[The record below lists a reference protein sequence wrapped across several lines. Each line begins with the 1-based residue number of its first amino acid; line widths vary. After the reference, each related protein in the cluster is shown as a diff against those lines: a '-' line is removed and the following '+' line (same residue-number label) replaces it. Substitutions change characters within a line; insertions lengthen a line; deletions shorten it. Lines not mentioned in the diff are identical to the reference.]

1 MIRMTRGL
9 GVLDCGLMYT
19 KYRFID
25 VIKRQYF
32 SCLLGFCETILD
44 FIRGGGLVFID
55 HASR

>member
-1 MIRMTRGL
+1 
-9 GVLDCGLMYT
+9 LMYT

-32 SCLLGFCETILD
+32 SCLFGICETILD
-44 FIRGGGLVFID
+44 LIRGGDFVFID

>member
-1 MIRMTRGL
+1 MIRMTGGSGL
-9 GVLDCGLMYT
+9 LDCGLMYT

-32 SCLLGFCETILD
+32 SCMLGTCETILD
-44 FIRGGGLVFID
+44 LIRGRDFVFID